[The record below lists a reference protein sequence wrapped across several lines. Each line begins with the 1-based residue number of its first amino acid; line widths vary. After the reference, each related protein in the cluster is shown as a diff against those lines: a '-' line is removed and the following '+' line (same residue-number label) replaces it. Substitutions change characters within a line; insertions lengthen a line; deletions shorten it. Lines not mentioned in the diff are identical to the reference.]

1 MDDDDQKTR
10 RNLVTYSSALLLL
23 TWLGIPFSALLG
35 KLIEIKSSQPED
47 WRLWVAGLVVL
58 VYLGIRYSFSTEG
71 QRYQNELRRD
81 REVIEV
87 DTAIALAQQQA
98 NYFTRTG
105 REPAVFSGKLTSHI
119 EEQSAGMGDVPKRGG
134 RPKIELSMN
143 EYGKAPYK
151 FTMASE
157 LVWHLNGKH
166 LGSSS
171 GGASI
176 EVNVAGVYRLYVL
189 TVSRLHA
196 FLYSSSSINYLAP
209 VFLSLAAAVVLT
221 GKVFLAYQSV

>member
-1 MDDDDQKTR
+1 MDDDDQKIR

-35 KLIEIKSSQPED
+35 KLFEIKSSQPED
-47 WRLWVAGLVVL
+47 WKLWTAGLVVL
-58 VYLGIRYSFSTEG
+58 VYLGIRYSFSAEG
-71 QRYQNELRRD
+71 QKYQNELRRD
-81 REVIEV
+81 LEIIEV
-87 DTAIALAQQQA
+87 DTAIALAKQQA

-105 REPAVFSGKLTSHI
+105 REPAVFSGKLISHI
-119 EEQSAGMGDVPKRGG
+119 EEKSTGMGDVPKRGG

-157 LVWHLNGKH
+157 LVWRLDGKH

-171 GGASI
+171 GGSSVDI
-176 EVNVAGVYRLYVL
+176 KITGVYRLYVL

-196 FLYSSSSINYLAP
+196 FFYSSSSINYLAP
-209 VFLSLAAAVVLT
+209 VLLSLIAAVVLT
-221 GKVFLAYQSV
+221 CKVFLAYQSL